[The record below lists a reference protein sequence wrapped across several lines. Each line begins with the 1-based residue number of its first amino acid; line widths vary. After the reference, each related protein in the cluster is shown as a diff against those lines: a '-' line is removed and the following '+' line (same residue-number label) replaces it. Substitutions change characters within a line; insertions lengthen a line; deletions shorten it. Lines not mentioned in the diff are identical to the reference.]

1 MDSFLDPTLLS
12 IITGLTC
19 GLWAAVMYSVWWVI
33 SQVRESYKNRI
44 VSRRIRRHVEQA
56 TNYRNQIRSMLNG
69 RRRIASRVRLE
80 QLAGQIDS
88 WTADVE
94 ALARRIDRFQNDKL
108 IRRDLSRLPG
118 AIRSLERQLAGES
131 RQEVRARLGQTLENR
146 KQHLTSLQRL
156 QATMQ
161 RAEIEIE
168 HTISSMGII
177 YSQVFTGQSTSHVES
192 YSHLS
197 VEVDEQIQSLQ
208 DYLEAMDEVHQ
219 ERAERL
225 GA

>member
-1 MDSFLDPTLLS
+1 
-12 IITGLTC
+12 
-19 GLWAAVMYSVWWVI
+19 
-33 SQVRESYKNRI
+33 
-44 VSRRIRRHVEQA
+44 
-56 TNYRNQIRSMLNG
+56 
-69 RRRIASRVRLE
+69 
-80 QLAGQIDS
+80 
-88 WTADVE
+88 
-94 ALARRIDRFQNDKL
+94 
-108 IRRDLSRLPG
+108 
-118 AIRSLERQLAGES
+118 
-131 RQEVRARLGQTLENR
+131 
-146 KQHLTSLQRL
+146 
-156 QATMQ
+156 MQ

-197 VEVDEQIQSLQ
+197 VEVDEQMQSLQ